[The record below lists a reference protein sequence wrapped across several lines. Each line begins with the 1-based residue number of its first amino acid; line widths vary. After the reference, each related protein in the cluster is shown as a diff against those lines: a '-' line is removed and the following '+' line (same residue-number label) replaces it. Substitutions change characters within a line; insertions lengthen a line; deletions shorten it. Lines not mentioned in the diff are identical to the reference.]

1 MKIRI
6 KGNTLRLRLTQTEVE
21 NVNSGQAIEEK
32 VPFGKGQPTF
42 SYAVSAEG
50 ETDKI
55 SVSYLDHTI
64 KIRLPRKMAQQW
76 TSTDQVS
83 LEENIDWKDGT
94 SLEILVEKDFQC
106 LHKRPAEDEGDNF
119 PNPAA
124 GHQI

>member
-21 NVNSGQAIEEK
+21 NVNAGQVVEEN

-42 SYAVSAEG
+42 SYAVSPES

-55 SVSYLDHTI
+55 LVSYLDNTI
-64 KIRLPRKMAQQW
+64 RSVLPQKQAHQW
-76 TSTDQVS
+76 AITDQVS
-83 LEENIDWKDGT
+83 LEENIEWEDGT
-94 SLEILVEKDFQC
+94 TLQILVEKDFQC

-119 PNPAA
+119 PNPGA
-124 GHQI
+124 GKN

>member
-21 NVNSGQAIEEK
+21 KVSAGEIVEEK

-42 SYAVSAEG
+42 RYTINVDNK
-50 ETDKI
+50 TDKI
-55 SVSYLDHTI
+55 SATYLNHI
-64 KIRLPRKMAQQW
+64 INIGLPQKQAEQW
-76 TSTDQVS
+76 ASTDQIS
-83 LEENIDWKDGT
+83 LEENIHWEDGT
-94 SLEILVEKDFQC
+94 TLQVLVEKDFQC

-124 GHQI
+124 EKN

>member
-21 NVNSGQAIEEK
+21 NVNAGQGVEEN
-32 VPFGKGQPTF
+32 VPFGKGQPAF
-42 SYAVSAEG
+42 RYAVNAES

-55 SVSYLDHTI
+55 SVSYVDHTI
-64 KIRLPRKMAQQW
+64 EIRLPLKQAHQW
-76 TSTDQVS
+76 AITDQVN

-94 SLEILVEKDFQC
+94 TLQILVEKDYQC

-124 GHQI
+124 EKN